1 MRAAVVTEFGAPL
14 EISDLE
20 LPTPGFGEALVRVE
34 TSGVCHT
41 DLHAAHGDWPVKPQ
55 PPFVPGHEGY
65 GTVVALGTGV
75 RDLEVGDKV
84 GNAWL
89 WSACG
94 SCEYCRT
101 GWETLCESQQNGG
114 YSVNGSF
121 GTYMLVNA
129 AYAPRI
135 PDGVDPLEIA
145 PILCAGV
152 TVYKGLKVTDT
163 RPGQWVAISGIGGL
177 GHIAVQY
184 ARAMGLR
191 VVAIDVDDS
200 KLALATRL
208 GAEVVVNARTSDV
221 VAEVQKATGGVHGVL
236 VTAVHPQAFGQ
247 AIGST
252 SVPDPGPTASSGHGL
267 IDHCSSGSSD
277 YRQCVGG
284 SVGIDPDNKLIL
296 LCDMDIGAV
305 LLPMGD
311 VVRRRPKKALRGRQ
325 VTGHY
330 PRQRV
335 GQASNQATEAGPG
348 RRRRPNRVDK
358 IPARAPTAGAIGF
371 TSHTQ
376 PGGNT
381 DPVRPAPGQPPQ
393 TLTNGSAPRIGRGL
407 GGPQVGSEDFVAD
420 SGRRHAA

>member
-89 WSACG
+89 SSACG

-358 IPARAPTAGAIGF
+358 SRQEHPLRAP
-371 TSHTQ
+371 
-376 PGGNT
+376 
-381 DPVRPAPGQPPQ
+381 
-393 TLTNGSAPRIGRGL
+393 
-407 GGPQVGSEDFVAD
+407 
-420 SGRRHAA
+420 